1 MQKNTNTNIKDLTVG
16 NPMSLIMGFAVSLLW
31 GMLFQQLYNIID
43 TAIVSW
49 TLGKEAYAGMG
60 STGAVN
66 FLIMGFCMGVCNGFA
81 IPIAQRFGARDY
93 KSMRKFYTHAIIL
106 CSAFAVVMTFFV
118 SIFCRQILVA
128 MKTPDSLIE
137 FAYKY
142 IIVIFLG
149 IPVTYMY
156 NLLSA
161 AIRALGDSKHPV
173 QFLIIGSILNIA
185 LDLIFIMVF
194 HWGISGAAF
203 ATVLSQLVTGLM
215 CLVFILK
222 KIDLL
227 KLSKTDWE
235 LDRSHFLILF
245 NMGVPMGL
253 QYSITAIG
261 SVILQTAIN
270 SLGEDAVTA
279 VTTASKVT
287 MFFCIPFDAL
297 GSTMAT
303 YGGQNVGAKRL
314 DHLTDGLKAA
324 TKIGSIYSIIAFVV
338 LYFFGRYFAMIFISA
353 DEVACLDN
361 AHQFLILNSVFW
373 IPLALV
379 NIVRFLIQGMGY
391 SMFAVIAGVMEMIGR
406 SMMATLM
413 VPKIGFTAICL
424 ASPMAWFLADAFLI
438 PAFFIVRNR
447 LKKIFD
453 GQVEIY

>member
-1 MQKNTNTNIKDLTVG
+1 
-16 NPMSLIMGFAVSLLW
+16 
-31 GMLFQQLYNIID
+31 
-43 TAIVSW
+43 
-49 TLGKEAYAGMG
+49 
-60 STGAVN
+60 
-66 FLIMGFCMGVCNGFA
+66 
-81 IPIAQRFGARDY
+81 
-93 KSMRKFYTHAIIL
+93 
-106 CSAFAVVMTFFV
+106 
-118 SIFCRQILVA
+118 
-128 MKTPDSLIE
+128 
-137 FAYKY
+137 
-142 IIVIFLG
+142 
-149 IPVTYMY
+149 
-156 NLLSA
+156 
-161 AIRALGDSKHPV
+161 
-173 QFLIIGSILNIA
+173 
-185 LDLIFIMVF
+185 
-194 HWGISGAAF
+194 
-203 ATVLSQLVTGLM
+203 
-215 CLVFILK
+215 
-222 KIDLL
+222 
-227 KLSKTDWE
+227 
-235 LDRSHFLILF
+235 
-245 NMGVPMGL
+245 MGVPMGL

-447 LKKIFD
+447 LKKIFE
-453 GQVEIY
+453 GQVEQY